1 MKNNSDKYSGIYK
14 ELVDLLGEEN
24 TLKIF
29 NNFRGQQVT
38 FPMRIY
44 SKSYIEEYII
54 KNYDGKNVKQLSK
67 ELGYTCNWIQQLINK
82 LGIRKSN
89 QNINYKCIINGNEN
103 I

>member
-67 ELGYTCNWIQQLINK
+67 ELGYTCNWI
-82 LGIRKSN
+82 
-89 QNINYKCIINGNEN
+89 
-103 I
+103 